1 MIEIQSV
8 GLRFGLATQYESLQ
22 PASSPSVDARLSSL
36 RSSVKESLDFWHTDY
51 GEYHPLVM
59 PNGILTPWQILS
71 LALNGYETTSVVG
84 MTKIPFVVP
93 VDVLDNDTE
102 YRKWYLGMA
111 TSQSPAELPKSLETD
126 LTNGNVKY
134 YGQNALSEKDGFDGE
149 GVYCVVIL
157 GLIADKQRL
166 DGEGKLAY
174 VVSEPF
180 SFSKDITAFTE
191 FSFKNDA
198 TDLRIGGSVPVSF
211 SKGFHLKMFLPSQ
224 IGRPEYIFE
233 ETVAER
239 YGYKFVEQI
248 TSKKAF
254 RITFPATES
263 MCDTLRIARL
273 CQKRQMICRGRIYSI
288 IALDM
293 SVEWLEQGNIAS
305 VTLTFEE
312 DNIINTVGE
321 YALEETDGDFNEHDF
336 NSDYYNI
343 IDEQ

>member
-1 MIEIQSV
+1 MIELQSV
-8 GLRFGLATQYESLQ
+8 GLRFGLATKVESLQ
-22 PASSPSVDARLSSL
+22 PASNVSTDAGLSSI
-36 RSSVKESLDFWHTDY
+36 RSSVKESLDFWHADF

-59 PNGILTPWQILS
+59 PGSVLAPWQILS
-71 LALNGYETTSVVG
+71 LSINGIETTSVMG
-84 MTKIPFVVP
+84 MTKIPFIVP
-93 VDVLDNDTE
+93 VSLLDDDTKF
-102 YRKWYLGMA
+102 RLWYLGMA
-111 TSQSPAELPKSLETD
+111 TSQVPAEIPKSLETD
-126 LTNGNVKY
+126 IANGNVKY
-134 YGQNALSEKDGFDGE
+134 YGQSALSKKDGFVGD
-149 GVYCVVIL
+149 GVYCLVVL
-157 GLIADKQRL
+157 GLVADKHRL

-180 SFSKDITAFTE
+180 SFSRDMTDFTE

-198 TDLRIGGSVPVSF
+198 TDLLIGGDTPISF
-211 SKGFHLKMFLPSQ
+211 SKGFYLKMYLPSQ
-224 IGRPEYIFE
+224 IARPDYIFE
-233 ETVAER
+233 ETVSER

-248 TSKKAF
+248 MSKKAY

-273 CQKRQMICRGRIYSI
+273 CQKRQLVCGGRTYSI
-288 IALDM
+288 IALEM

-321 YALEETDGDFNEHDF
+321 YALEGTSGDFSEQDF
-336 NSDYYNI
+336 NSDFYNI